1 MGAGNTAPDDTD
13 LAAVD
18 LTLGTVDVSDTLT
31 QVELSILGGL
41 NTFDL
46 NQRSVLVLVT
56 LGALVAQ
63 NTALAVQAA
72 LNEFRLV
79 NVKLVGKNV
88 YRGTF
93 FDSGGKCCFH

>member
-18 LTLGTVDVSDTLT
+18 LTLGTVDISDTLT
-31 QVELSILGGL
+31 QVELSILGSL

-79 NVKLVGKNV
+79 NVKLVGK
-88 YRGTF
+88 
-93 FDSGGKCCFH
+93 KCL